1 MEVQIITK
9 EDLEQ
14 FGEKL
19 LQDIKGLLGKRP
31 EEPKKYLKSYQ
42 VKNMLKI
49 SGGTLQTLRSNGT
62 IKFTRIG
69 HIIYYNYDD
78 IMKLFDINAKKAKR

>member
-19 LQDIKGLLGKRP
+19 LQDIKGLLGKRS

-42 VKNMLKI
+42 VI
-49 SGGTLQTLRSNGT
+49 P
-62 IKFTRIG
+62 
-69 HIIYYNYDD
+69 
-78 IMKLFDINAKKAKR
+78 

>member
-9 EDLEQ
+9 EDLER

-19 LQDIKGLLGKRP
+19 LQDIKGLLGKRS

-78 IMKLFDINAKKAKR
+78 IMKLFEINAKKAKR